1 MTPPP
6 PVGEYSIV
14 TFCLLL
20 KSTCSTA
27 DKKLLY
33 CILPLVGVE
42 SRLLLLLNTGVK
54 DKAFYGTERYVV
66 EVEVMDFDPFFYISN
81 HRKSSLS
88 MKKIQNPI
96 LYRNYFQK

>member
-20 KSTCSTA
+20 NTWISTA

-42 SRLLLLLNTGVK
+42 SRLLLLLNTGV
-54 DKAFYGTERYVV
+54 AVNSPVRVQLE
-66 EVEVMDFDPFFYISN
+66 S
-81 HRKSSLS
+81 
-88 MKKIQNPI
+88 
-96 LYRNYFQK
+96 